1 MRRAIPLKLL
11 KCVPPQLTR
20 YLCGNATAQCI
31 GVTRDAS
38 WGERLFFFMG
48 MLMIRTIDG
57 IVGFFIPG
65 FSLSRMLTRVLGYHT
80 ITTLLMDQTRPLRLP
95 DHLLNQMPQ
104 MVGGWSDDP
113 QAPGW
118 LNRLED
124 RMTRQG
130 SWHPRQTPDS

>member
-1 MRRAIPLKLL
+1 
-11 KCVPPQLTR
+11 
-20 YLCGNATAQCI
+20 
-31 GVTRDAS
+31 
-38 WGERLFFFMG
+38 
-48 MLMIRTIDG
+48 
-57 IVGFFIPG
+57 
-65 FSLSRMLTRVLGYHT
+65 MLTRVLGYHT

-95 DHLLNQMPQ
+95 NHLLNQMQQ
-104 MVGGWSDDP
+104 MVSGWSDDP